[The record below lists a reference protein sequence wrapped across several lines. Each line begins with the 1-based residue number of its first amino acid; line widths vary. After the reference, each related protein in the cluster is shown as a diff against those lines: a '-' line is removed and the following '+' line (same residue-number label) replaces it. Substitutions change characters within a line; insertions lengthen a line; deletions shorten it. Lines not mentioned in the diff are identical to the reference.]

1 MAEDYYDILGVSRQ
15 ASADEISQAHRDLV
29 LKYHP
34 DKNPDDAAAKKRFL
48 EVQSAYEVLSDE
60 KKREQYD
67 RFGPAFEN
75 MQGAPGGGRGGWPG
89 GGARPGAGG
98 QFDFDLNDLFGGGA
112 GGAAAGGG
120 GGGFADLFKQF
131 GGGAGGAGQRQAA
144 SARGSDIRHEIT
156 VPFRTAISGG
166 EASLSLRRA
175 SGKQET
181 VTVKIPAG
189 MEEGQTIRLRGQGN
203 PGDRGGENGDIMLTV
218 QVSPHP
224 QFRRNGIRLE
234 ITVPVTL
241 AEAAQGTKID
251 LPTPQGVIT
260 LTIPPGTSSGAKL
273 RVKGH
278 GVQPQGKPAGDLLA
292 EVQIVLPESL
302 SKEDQ
307 ATLAEV
313 SSRYEQS
320 PREDLRW

>member
-15 ASADEISQAHRDLV
+15 ASADDISKAHRDLV
-29 LKYHP
+29 LKHHP

-48 EVQSAYEVLSDE
+48 EVQSAFEVLSDK

-75 MQGAPGGGRGGWPG
+75 MQGGPGGGPGGGGWPG

-98 QFDFDLNDLFGGGA
+98 QFDFDINDIFGGGA
-112 GGAAAGGG
+112 GGAGGG
-120 GGGFADLFKQF
+120 AGGFADLFKQF
-131 GGGAGGAGQRQAA
+131 GGGAGGRGQAA
-144 SARGSDIRHEIT
+144 PARGEDIRHEIT
-156 VPFRTAISGG
+156 VPFRTAVSGG
-166 EASLSLRRA
+166 EASLNLRRA

-189 MEEGQTIRLRGQGN
+189 MEEGKAIRLRGQGN
-203 PGDRGGENGDIMLTV
+203 PGGRGAESGDILLTV
-218 QVSPHP
+218 RVSPHP
-224 QFRRNGIRLE
+224 QFRRTGTRLE
-234 ITVPVTL
+234 VLVPITL
-241 AEAAQGTKID
+241 AEAAQGAKID

-260 LTIPPGTSSGAKL
+260 LTIPPSVSSGKKL

-278 GVQPQGKPAGDLLA
+278 GVQPKGKPAGDLLA
-292 EVQIVLPESL
+292 EVQIILPDSL
-302 SKEDQ
+302 TEEDQ
-307 ATLAEV
+307 ATLAEI
-313 SSRYEQS
+313 SARYEQS